1 LGDNMKIIAKQG
13 EERFLLQINK
23 QKGRIIDLEQKKVF
37 PENNIQSILL
47 RGYWEE
53 YELTEEETMKLLE
66 KNNLKL

>member
-1 LGDNMKIIAKQG
+1 MKIIAKQG

-37 PENNIQSILL
+37 QENNIQSILL

-66 KNNLKL
+66 KNNIKL